1 MDLGQQL
8 GVVDL
13 DHLVERG
20 DGLQVLSVLLRLR
33 EAGVELQA
41 ADDIEDRVLGKHE
54 LEERVFVQEEDVLE
68 DLVEVVEAL
77 RVVEVLAHVEQV
89 QQLLDVALVFDGD
102 GKFLSPIKSIYNQL
116 VYLKYC
122 SNNT

>member
-89 QQLLDVALVFDGD
+89 QQLLDVALVLDGD
-102 GKFLSPIKSIYNQL
+102 GKFLSPIKYIL
-116 VYLKYC
+116 TTGLPVKV
-122 SNNT
+122 